1 VKVPSRLLRNR
12 SESWL
17 SNAAIAAS
25 LTVTVWGSGRAI
37 AVAEDAKRR
46 AEMTFEKNIVAVKD
60 EILDRK
66 DLDCLEDI

>member
-1 VKVPSRLLRNR
+1 
-12 SESWL
+12 
-17 SNAAIAAS
+17 
-25 LTVTVWGSGRAI
+25 VTVWGSGRAI